1 MLQEPVKLRRR
12 LPTLNFFKKLR
23 LNCSYFVL
31 NYCRRFRPISTSFGF
46 RISAFGCE
54 LVVLYSHPNVHKSYS
69 SAHTEIDAFGCFAL
83 LERSHANQKLP
94 HEISQSRLELS
105 SFHTAGPD
113 DVSDN
118 SSVTTK
124 IVI

>member
-1 MLQEPVKLRRR
+1 MFANHIRAFTLKLMH
-12 LPTLNFFKKLR
+12 
-23 LNCSYFVL
+23 SDVL
-31 NYCRRFRPISTSFGF
+31 F
-46 RISAFGCE
+46 
-54 LVVLYSHPNVHKSYS
+54 
-69 SAHTEIDAFGCFAL
+69 L
-83 LERSHANQKLP
+83 LERSHGNQKLP

-113 DVSDN
+113 GVSDN